1 MTGWVLAVIGDTHI
15 GSNTAVSPLKF
26 EVHNRNTLEAQ
37 VTHANRLQQWLHSC
51 WVDYWNYVDHIRG
64 KGKKAKRLIVA
75 HLGDVIDGSHHG
87 TTQIV
92 QEGADQARMAIEM
105 LEPVRNKANSFI
117 GILGTMPSHAGQD
130 HVSEVSI
137 YRELGADHIEQ
148 AVTLDIDGTLIDLA
162 HHGRV
167 GTRPWTSGAA
177 ALGAEV
183 MLDYAQQGKPLPHF
197 ILRGDRHRFDDS
209 GMRFENTR
217 VIQAPSW
224 QLKTSYGWR
233 VSSNT
238 TRSDIGGVIITDG
251 TLDLT
256 RSRYKGQPDGRKTVK
271 V

>member
-1 MTGWVLAVIGDTHI
+1 MTGSILAVISDTHF

-37 VTHANRLQQWLHSC
+37 ITSANRLQQWLYEC
-51 WVDYWNYVDHIRG
+51 WVDFWDYVEHLRG
-64 KGKKAKRLIVA
+64 NGRKRKRLIVA
-75 HLGDVIDGSHHG
+75 HLGDVCDGSHHG

-92 QEGADQARMAIEM
+92 QEVHDQVKIAIDM
-105 LEPVRNKANSFI
+105 LEPIRYKASIFI
-117 GILGTMPSHAGQD
+117 GILGTMPAHAGQD
-130 HVSEVSI
+130 HVNEVEI

-148 AVTLDIDGTLIDLA
+148 TLTLDIDGVLVDLA

-177 ALGAEV
+177 GLGAEV
-183 MLDYAQQGKPLPHF
+183 MLDYAQAGKPLPHF

-209 GMRFENTR
+209 GAKFENTR
-217 VIQAPSW
+217 VVQCPSW
-224 QLKTSYGWR
+224 QLKTSFGWR

-238 TRSDIGGVIITDG
+238 TRSDIGGVILNDG
-251 TLDLT
+251 LLDL
-256 RSRYKGQPDGRKTVK
+256 SKARYRGQPDARKVVK